1 VTKHV
6 GIKKVLRYAVAI
18 VASICLVGAVL
29 KTYQFMQLSADAL
42 YNEAYVDYQLPH
54 IDTSSSKSNLGIDN
68 LFRKKDFKAII
79 RESKKTYLPN
89 DKTFLLIGMSHLH
102 TNDPFKAI
110 AAFKQIKPS
119 GNYSQQAQY
128 YLSLAYLKNNDYD
141 QALGLIEQI
150 KNNKTH
156 LYHQHFSSSYLNKIQ
171 MLKWK

>member
-1 VTKHV
+1 MTKPV
-6 GIKKVLRYAVAI
+6 GVKKLLRYAVAI
-18 VASICLVGAVL
+18 VASICLIGAVL

-42 YNEAYVDYQLPH
+42 YNEAYVDYELPH
-54 IDTSSSKSNLGIDN
+54 IDTSSSTNNVDIEN

-79 RESKKTYLPN
+79 KESKEPRLP
-89 DKTFLLIGMSHLH
+89 DDRTFLLTGISHLQ
-102 TNDPFKAI
+102 TNDPFNAI

-141 QALGLIEQI
+141 QALGLMEQI

-156 LYHQHFSSSYLNKIQ
+156 LYSRHFSSSYLNKIQ